1 MKAIEFV
8 VPAVPTALPRKRSKI
23 VRCKGGKVFAQTY
36 TPTADKSNSLKAL
49 IAYAFSQVHQGP
61 PLAGPVGLDVD
72 FVFQR
77 PASMV
82 WKKKAMPRDW
92 KPTTPDLSNLV
103 KLVEDALN
111 KLAFVDD
118 AQIVDGRNR
127 KLICNA
133 LEQPHIRVKIY
144 CIEYLAEPLVGES
157 KYEEK
162 ICQRSELF

>member
-8 VPAVPTALPRKRSKI
+8 VPAVPVALPRKRSK
-23 VRCKGGKVFAQTY
+23 VVKGKNGQVHAQTY
-36 TPTADKSNSLKAL
+36 TPTADKSNSLKTL
-49 IAYAFSQVHQGP
+49 IAYAFSQSHQGP
-61 PLAGPVGLDVD
+61 PLTGPVGLDVD
-72 FVFQR
+72 FVFHR

-82 WKKKAMPRDW
+82 WKKKAMPREW
-92 KPTTPDLSNLV
+92 KSSAPDLSNLV

-144 CIEYLAEPLVGES
+144 RVEYLAEPLLGES
-157 KYEEK
+157 TDVQDQLPFAEG
-162 ICQRSELF
+162 S